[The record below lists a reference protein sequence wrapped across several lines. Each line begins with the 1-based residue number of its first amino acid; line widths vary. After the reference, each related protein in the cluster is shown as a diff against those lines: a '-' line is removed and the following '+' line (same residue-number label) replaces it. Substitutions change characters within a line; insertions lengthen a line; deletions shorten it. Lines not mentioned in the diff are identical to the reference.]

1 MKASQVKSNLM
12 RTLIPIKQPTFL
24 WGSPGVGKSEIV
36 KQVAAELNL
45 KLIDVRAVLLDP
57 VDLRGLPHVNGD
69 NLAHWCAP
77 DFLPRQG
84 DGILFLDELNAAPPL
99 VQAACYQLVLDRKL
113 GEYRLPDGW
122 SIVAAGNRETDR
134 AVTSRMPSPLAN
146 RFIHLTFDVDLDDW
160 CKWALSHNVLT
171 EIIAFLRFRPALLFA
186 FDPSKM
192 DKAFPTPRSWEF
204 VSKILATQPDK
215 ASEYELL
222 SGTVGNGA
230 AAELLAFLKICRTL
244 PNPDMILMQP
254 DKAPI
259 PSDPATL
266 YAISTALAR
275 KASDASMDAI
285 VKYANRM
292 PDEFSVLMITT
303 AMQQAPQIVN
313 TRAFIDWA
321 SKHSNV
327 MM

>member
-1 MKASQVKSNLM
+1 MKASQVATTLM
-12 RTLIPIKQPTFL
+12 KTIIPIRQPVFL
-24 WGSPGVGKSEIV
+24 WGAPGVGKSDTV
-36 KQVAAELNL
+36 RQVAAAMGLSL
-45 KLIDVRAVLLDP
+45 TDVRAVLLDP

-69 NLAHWCAP
+69 NMAHWCIP
-77 DFLPRQG
+77 EFLPRQG
-84 DGILFLDELNAAPPL
+84 NGILFLDELNAAPPL

-122 SIVAAGNRETDR
+122 TIIAAGNRETDR

-146 RFIHLTFDVDLDDW
+146 RFIHLTFDVDVDDW

-171 EIIAFLRFRPALLFA
+171 EVIAFIRFRSNLLFA
-186 FDPSKM
+186 FDPQKM

-215 ASEYELL
+215 ATEFEILR
-222 SGTVGNGA
+222 GTVGDGA
-230 AAELLAFLKICRTL
+230 AAELLAFLKIIRTL
-244 PNPDMILMQP
+244 PNPDMVLLQP

-259 PSDPATL
+259 PKEPATL
-266 YAISTALAR
+266 YAIATALAR
-275 KASDASMDAI
+275 KASDANMDSI

-303 AMQQAPQIVN
+303 AMNQAPQIVN

-321 SKHSNV
+321 AKHSNV